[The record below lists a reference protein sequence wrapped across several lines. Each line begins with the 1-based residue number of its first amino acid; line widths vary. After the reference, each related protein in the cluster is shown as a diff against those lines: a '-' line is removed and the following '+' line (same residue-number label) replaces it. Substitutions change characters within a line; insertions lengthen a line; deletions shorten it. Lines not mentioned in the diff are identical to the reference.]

1 MVEYEATYDNICRG
15 QEMGQVIFPVLQN
28 YTTASTLC
36 QNVRGNLAQF
46 ETEAQQQK
54 AIDLLTNSSICSK
67 SSIELGTWI
76 GTWIGWSDDAKE
88 GTWVSALN
96 SSVSLGEEHFQSWGP
111 GEPNGETKENCVAMA
126 TTNGRYNVKPP
137 PPATYN
143 C

>member
-54 AIDLLTNSSICSK
+54 AIDLLTNSSICSE

-76 GTWIGWSDDAKE
+76 GTWIGWSDDDQE
-88 GTWVSALN
+88 GKWILCPQFFNLIGKARFPTM
-96 SSVSLGEEHFQSWGP
+96 G
-111 GEPNGETKENCVAMA
+111 T
-126 TTNGRYNVKPP
+126 R
-137 PPATYN
+137 
-143 C
+143 